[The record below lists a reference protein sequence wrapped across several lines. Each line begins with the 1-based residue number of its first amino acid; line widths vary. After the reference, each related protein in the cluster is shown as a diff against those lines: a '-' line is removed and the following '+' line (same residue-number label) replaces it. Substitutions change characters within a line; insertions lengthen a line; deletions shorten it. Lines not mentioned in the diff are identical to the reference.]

1 MSPADTVTLT
11 LRAPRSE
18 RHFVHW
24 VLEAHE
30 GLATLTEPEDSQGDL
45 VLTVPRA
52 RLAELE
58 AVLEGLAREVPL
70 VRSGPLS

>member
-1 MSPADTVTLT
+1 MSAADTVTLRI
-11 LRAPRSE
+11 RAPRSE
-18 RHFVHW
+18 RHFIHW

-30 GLATLTEPEDSQGDL
+30 GLATLTEPGDAQGEL

-58 AVLEGLAREVPL
+58 ALLEGLAREVPL
-70 VRSGPLS
+70 TRSGPLS